1 METQAYKYPR
11 QKINGIWLIIA
22 GIAMFLLLIKY
33 NGYPNIWPFAI
44 VYVLGMVWQL
54 SPKTREKL
62 AVGPGTR
69 EQKMWSNFSIFLLA
83 ILVFVII
90 QFFADDYRTC
100 WLLIILAVGVHF
112 LPFIPVHGK
121 LMLFLSISLI
131 INAFIGLIITNVSLD
146 VFFVIDGLIKI
157 LFGSIFIKLS
167 PTNF

>member
-1 METQAYKYPR
+1 MLSVTTTGVA
-11 QKINGIWLIIA
+11 L
-22 GIAMFLLLIKY
+22 KY
-33 NGYPNIWPFAI
+33 NGYLNVWPFAI
-44 VYVLGMVWQL
+44 VYVLGMIWQL

-69 EQKMWSNFSIFLLA
+69 EQKKWSNFSIMLLA
-83 ILVFVII
+83 ILVFVIL

-112 LPFIPVHGK
+112 LTFIPTHRK
-121 LMLFLSISLI
+121 LMLFLSITLI
-131 INAFIGLIITNVSLD
+131 INAFIGLIIANVNLD

-167 PTNF
+167 PINFLKNKDSALQ

>member
-1 METQAYKYPR
+1 METQPYKYPR

-33 NGYPNIWPFAI
+33 NGYPNIWPFTI

-62 AVGPGTR
+62 AIGPGTR

-83 ILVFVII
+83 ILVFVSF
-90 QFFADDYRTC
+90 QFFSDDYRTC

-112 LPFIPVHGK
+112 LPFTPVHGK